1 MCINDILCVF
11 NTVVPKYSYFFRRFF
26 QEVKMSHAR
35 PLLLPEEAKK
45 EIAKLMTSGFQ
56 HHSYLHEKVI
66 IQTVLS

>member
-1 MCINDILCVF
+1 
-11 NTVVPKYSYFFRRFF
+11 
-26 QEVKMSHAR
+26 MSHAR